1 MTVEAEEKEVKRK
14 PTGRKPGA
22 KSLTVRQKA
31 EAAALWRSGSVTLE
45 DLSKKYGKRTET
57 FSRLFKRMGIE
68 KGSGAAAAVKKA
80 EEAITARV
88 VSDIEETM
96 KRISN
101 VKESHFRMSQAL
113 AVMAFRDIQQAK
125 AAGLDIGKLRDVMS
139 VYKMAGEIVGNSRK
153 ELYEILDV
161 AKHDKEKEDDDL
173 PDLTVRELTQ
183 GEVDQLRDVVP
194 DDADGADLGEGML
207 DLDEEV

>member
-1 MTVEAEEKEVKRK
+1 MTTGAEEKTVKPK
-14 PTGRKPGA
+14 PSGRKPGA

-88 VSDIEETM
+88 VSDIEETF
-96 KRISN
+96 KRIST

-113 AVMAFRDIQQAK
+113 AVMAFKDIQQAK

-183 GEVDQLRDVVP
+183 GEVDQLRDTVP
-194 DDADGADLGEGML
+194 EDLDGADLGEGML